1 MKRSSI
7 RAKITLW
14 FALAMSAL
22 AALTLGCVW
31 MISDNVVQ
39 KTSRTL
45 WWKWSVTMWTR

>member
-1 MKRSSI
+1 MRGLSI

-31 MISDNVVQ
+31 TVSYTHLQMNYL
-39 KTSRTL
+39 RML
-45 WWKWSVTMWTR
+45 L